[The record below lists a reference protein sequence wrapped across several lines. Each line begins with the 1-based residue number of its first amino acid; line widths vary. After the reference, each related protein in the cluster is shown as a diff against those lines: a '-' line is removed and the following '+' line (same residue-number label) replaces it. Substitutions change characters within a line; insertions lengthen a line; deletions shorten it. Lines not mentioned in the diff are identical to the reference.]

1 MFKFGKMLFLSF
13 FLLLNITPAKA
24 QVEFNVDKNRD
35 VKQLKATGFMDYP
48 PFGYIP
54 DRFYPETYQ
63 NIFMPVI
70 TQYGKKANFMIDY
83 VVNFPYE
90 VLVRKV
96 RGGEIDIIL
105 GIYHDTERYD
115 GLEYIFPAL
124 INNPIIVVMLPDRI
138 DEVKNISDLKGLKGA
153 ISSKEYLSDFA
164 EREIKNFDIIKADTS
179 YELYK
184 KLYNKEVDYVLASE
198 YNARIELAKLGLR
211 NKLSFSKNAI
221 WNIPMFIGISKASAY
236 RAQIKNGL
244 RVLAN
249 MPETRAAV
257 KKALADYVGKVEQEN
272 VGVVAPDFTK

>member
-63 NIFMPVI
+63 SIFMPVI

-249 MPETRAAV
+249 MPETSRRQ
-257 KKALADYVGKVEQEN
+257 KSPG
-272 VGVVAPDFTK
+272 

>member
-1 MFKFGKMLFLSF
+1 
-13 FLLLNITPAKA
+13 
-24 QVEFNVDKNRD
+24 
-35 VKQLKATGFMDYP
+35 
-48 PFGYIP
+48 
-54 DRFYPETYQ
+54 
-63 NIFMPVI
+63 MP
-70 TQYGKKANFMIDY
+70 
-83 VVNFPYE
+83 
-90 VLVRKV
+90 
-96 RGGEIDIIL
+96 
-105 GIYHDTERYD
+105 
-115 GLEYIFPAL
+115 
-124 INNPIIVVMLPDRI
+124 
-138 DEVKNISDLKGLKGA
+138 
-153 ISSKEYLSDFA
+153 SSKEYLSDFA